1 MATKSAAAPVETPA
15 ASTPYEEIVKRP
27 DTIQVFGPANLVLDE
42 YAVHARNGYR
52 LLPDALI
59 HYFPNGNMSITL
71 CLGEPLALAVQRAKE
86 SIAREQAAE
95 AARFEKRV
103 VEEAARRIAAQA
115 QAELDARIAA
125 VEALAEAEVI
135 RVRAQV
141 AEERA
146 RITAAQ

>member
-1 MATKSAAAPVETPA
+1 MTATKAPVAEIQE
-15 ASTPYEEIVKRP
+15 STPLAEIVKRP

-59 HYFPNGNMSITL
+59 HYFPNGSMSITL

-95 AARFEKRV
+95 ATRFEKRV
-103 VEEAARRIAAQA
+103 QEEAARRVAAQVKA
-115 QAELDARIAA
+115 DQEARIAA
-125 VEALAEAEVI
+125 VQALAEAEVT

-141 AEERA
+141 AAERE
-146 RITAAQ
+146 RIEAQ